1 MSCNGDCE
9 NCSSGNDCESCGGD
23 CKHEIKKLELCE
35 GSSVGKI
42 IAVLSGKGGVGKSM
56 VTSLIETV

>member
-42 IAVLSGKGGVGKSM
+42 IAVLSG
-56 VTSLIETV
+56 